1 MGKVIRKCRKG
12 AGSVFR
18 AHTSKRVAPA
28 KLRKLDLIERE
39 GYIKGVVKD
48 IIHDPGRGAPLA
60 KVVFRDPY
68 KYKLRTEYF
77 AAAEGMH
84 SGQHIFCGKKAQ
96 IAVGNVLPLHSIPE
110 GSLVCN
116 VEQYMGDRGA
126 FARTSGTYAIIVSH
140 SEEDHKTKLKLP
152 SGAKKTVTSSARA
165 MLGLIAGGGR
175 IDKPVLKAGNQ
186 YHKYKAK
193 RHVWPRVKGVCMN
206 PVEHP
211 FGGGNQQHLG
221 KPSTIRRDIPA
232 GRKVGLIAARR
243 TGRLRGGVQK
253 KNDIEVDTIE
263 NALNCLNRAVK
274 MASNSLVAL
283 KATESLDLKQHNLK
297 SIIDNAVDLT
307 KVYFECKNINYEI
320 ENNVDKEILVD
331 ENNFIAVLINL
342 VKNAVEAFGENV
354 GDGKYI
360 KIKTE
365 EDGESAIIRIRNNAE
380 RITQPDMIFEE
391 GFTTKKTGSG
401 LGLSICKKSIE
412 EQAGLL
418 KLAHSGDDYTEF
430 VIKIGL
436 V

>member
-1 MGKVIRKCRKG
+1 MKKIVRQQNYLKELIDSQENRFLSRQALRCVIRGVLEPLLDKPEEAVVLHRIIDK
-12 AGSVFR
+12 AGILGLLKRLEFSEIEDIDYSDDSENLREKVWAGTEFLCVLTHR
-18 AHTSKRVAPA
+18 FVAILIWDNKTESEHTVRYYSIYNSKLQNEA
-28 KLRKLDLIERE
+28 L
-39 GYIKGVVKD
+39 D
-48 IIHDPGRGAPLA
+48 IINRNSIFDLRQYQESFKPDR
-60 KVVFRDPY
+60 RDNILLNSSIRRLVENMDESSKDAVLKYAEIQTY
-68 KYKLRTEYF
+68 KTE
-77 AAAEGMH
+77 
-84 SGQHIFCGKKAQ
+84 
-96 IAVGNVLPLHSIPE
+96 
-110 GSLVCN
+110 
-116 VEQYMGDRGA
+116 
-126 FARTSGTYAIIVSH
+126 
-140 SEEDHKTKLKLP
+140 KTD
-152 SGAKKTVTSSARA
+152 SARA
-165 MLGLIAGGGR
+165 VAHEI
-175 IDKPVLKAGNQ
+175 KNQ
-186 YHKYKAK
+186 LSICDLYTEIIRKY
-193 RHVWPRVKGVCMN
+193 C
-206 PVEHP
+206 
-211 FGGGNQQHLG
+211 
-221 KPSTIRRDIPA
+221 
-232 GRKVGLIAARR
+232 
-243 TGRLRGGVQK
+243 K
-253 KNDIEVDTIE
+253 KNDIEADTIE

-274 MASNSLVAL
+274 IASNSLVAL
-283 KATESLDLKQHNLK
+283 KATDGLNLKPHNLK

>member
-1 MGKVIRKCRKG
+1 MDE
-12 AGSVFR
+12 S
-18 AHTSKRVAPA
+18 SKDAVLKYAE
-28 KLRKLDLIERE
+28 IQT
-39 GYIKGVVKD
+39 
-48 IIHDPGRGAPLA
+48 
-60 KVVFRDPY
+60 Y
-68 KYKLRTEYF
+68 K
-77 AAAEGMH
+77 
-84 SGQHIFCGKKAQ
+84 
-96 IAVGNVLPLHSIPE
+96 PE
-110 GSLVCN
+110 
-116 VEQYMGDRGA
+116 
-126 FARTSGTYAIIVSH
+126 
-140 SEEDHKTKLKLP
+140 KTD
-152 SGAKKTVTSSARA
+152 SARA
-165 MLGLIAGGGR
+165 VAHEI
-175 IDKPVLKAGNQ
+175 KNQ
-186 YHKYKAK
+186 LSICDLYTEIIRKY
-193 RHVWPRVKGVCMN
+193 C
-206 PVEHP
+206 
-211 FGGGNQQHLG
+211 
-221 KPSTIRRDIPA
+221 
-232 GRKVGLIAARR
+232 
-243 TGRLRGGVQK
+243 K
-253 KNDIEVDTIE
+253 KNDIEADTIE

-274 MASNSLVAL
+274 IASNSLVAL
-283 KATESLDLKQHNLK
+283 KATDGLDLKQHNLK

-320 ENNVDKEILVD
+320 ENYVDKEILVD

>member
-1 MGKVIRKCRKG
+1 MQNVGWAFLPNKNNKYSKAKMKKIVRQQNYLRELIDSQENRFLSRQALRCVIRGVLEPLLDKPEEAVVLHRIIDK
-12 AGSVFR
+12 AGILGLLKRLEFSEIEDIDYSDDSENLREKVWAGTEFLCVLTHR
-18 AHTSKRVAPA
+18 FVAILIWDNKTESEHTVRYYSIYNSKLQNEA
-28 KLRKLDLIERE
+28 L
-39 GYIKGVVKD
+39 D
-48 IIHDPGRGAPLA
+48 IINRNSIFDLRQYQESFKPDR
-60 KVVFRDPY
+60 RDNILLNSSIRRLVENMDESSKDAVLKYAEIQTY
-68 KYKLRTEYF
+68 KPERT
-77 AAAEGMH
+77 
-84 SGQHIFCGKKAQ
+84 
-96 IAVGNVLPLHSIPE
+96 
-110 GSLVCN
+110 
-116 VEQYMGDRGA
+116 D
-126 FARTSGTYAIIVSH
+126 
-140 SEEDHKTKLKLP
+140 
-152 SGAKKTVTSSARA
+152 SARA
-165 MLGLIAGGGR
+165 VAHEI
-175 IDKPVLKAGNQ
+175 KNQ
-186 YHKYKAK
+186 LSICDLYTEIIRKY
-193 RHVWPRVKGVCMN
+193 C
-206 PVEHP
+206 
-211 FGGGNQQHLG
+211 
-221 KPSTIRRDIPA
+221 
-232 GRKVGLIAARR
+232 
-243 TGRLRGGVQK
+243 K
-253 KNDIEVDTIE
+253 KNDIKADTIE
-263 NALNCLNRAVK
+263 NALSCLNRAVK
-274 MASNSLVAL
+274 IASNSLVAL
-283 KATESLDLKQHNLK
+283 KATGGLDLKQHNLK

>member
-1 MGKVIRKCRKG
+1 MKKIVRQQNYLKELINSQENHFLSKQALRCVIRGVLEPLLDKPEEAVVLHRIIDK
-12 AGSVFR
+12 AGILGLLKRLEFSEIEDIDYSDDSENLREKVWAGTEFLCVLTHR
-18 AHTSKRVAPA
+18 FVAILIWDNKTESEHTVRYYSIYNSKLQNEA
-28 KLRKLDLIERE
+28 L
-39 GYIKGVVKD
+39 D
-48 IIHDPGRGAPLA
+48 IINRNSIFDLRQYQESFNPDR
-60 KVVFRDPY
+60 RDNILLNSSIRRLVENMDESSKDAVLKYAEIQTY
-68 KYKLRTEYF
+68 KTE
-77 AAAEGMH
+77 
-84 SGQHIFCGKKAQ
+84 
-96 IAVGNVLPLHSIPE
+96 
-110 GSLVCN
+110 
-116 VEQYMGDRGA
+116 
-126 FARTSGTYAIIVSH
+126 
-140 SEEDHKTKLKLP
+140 KTD
-152 SGAKKTVTSSARA
+152 SARA
-165 MLGLIAGGGR
+165 VAHEI
-175 IDKPVLKAGNQ
+175 KNQ
-186 YHKYKAK
+186 LSICDLYTEIIRKY
-193 RHVWPRVKGVCMN
+193 C
-206 PVEHP
+206 
-211 FGGGNQQHLG
+211 
-221 KPSTIRRDIPA
+221 
-232 GRKVGLIAARR
+232 
-243 TGRLRGGVQK
+243 K
-253 KNDIEVDTIE
+253 KNDIEADTIE

-274 MASNSLVAL
+274 IASNSLVAL
-283 KATESLDLKQHNLK
+283 KATDGLNLKPHNLK

>member
-1 MGKVIRKCRKG
+1 MDE
-12 AGSVFR
+12 S
-18 AHTSKRVAPA
+18 SKDAVLKYAE
-28 KLRKLDLIERE
+28 IQT
-39 GYIKGVVKD
+39 
-48 IIHDPGRGAPLA
+48 
-60 KVVFRDPY
+60 Y
-68 KYKLRTEYF
+68 K
-77 AAAEGMH
+77 
-84 SGQHIFCGKKAQ
+84 
-96 IAVGNVLPLHSIPE
+96 PE
-110 GSLVCN
+110 
-116 VEQYMGDRGA
+116 
-126 FARTSGTYAIIVSH
+126 
-140 SEEDHKTKLKLP
+140 KTD
-152 SGAKKTVTSSARA
+152 SARA
-165 MLGLIAGGGR
+165 VAHEI
-175 IDKPVLKAGNQ
+175 KNQ
-186 YHKYKAK
+186 LSICDLYTEIIRKY
-193 RHVWPRVKGVCMN
+193 C
-206 PVEHP
+206 
-211 FGGGNQQHLG
+211 
-221 KPSTIRRDIPA
+221 
-232 GRKVGLIAARR
+232 
-243 TGRLRGGVQK
+243 K
-253 KNDIEVDTIE
+253 KNDIEADTIE
-263 NALNCLNRAVK
+263 NALSCLNRAVK
-274 MASNSLVAL
+274 MASNSLEAL
-283 KATESLDLKQHNLK
+283 KATDGLNLKPHNLK

-365 EDGESAIIRIRNNAE
+365 EDGDSAIIRIRNNAE